1 MSKNWLYLAAVLTLP
16 LIRVLVLNLHYDEW
30 LRSIHYERGADF
42 IVALR
47 NNPRFGEFIGGWV
60 FPSFIGLLLIY
71 WIVEE
76 DKSRIPM
83 QFMLMPLAYVPFSM
97 VGFTLVN
104 AEFQVSYLYTNPLVI
119 LTFGYLYVLFWVAAI
134 KLFEKLKIID

>member
-1 MSKNWLYLAAVLTLP
+1 MAAMLTLP
-16 LIRVLVLNLHYDEW
+16 LIRVLVLNLHYDDW
-30 LRSIHYERGADF
+30 LRSVHYDRGADF

-47 NNPRFGEFIGGWV
+47 GNPQFQAFIGGWV
-60 FPSFIGLLLIY
+60 FPAFVALMLIY
-71 WIVEE
+71 WMIEE

-83 QFMLMPLAYVPFSM
+83 QFMLMPLAYVPFSI

-119 LTFGYLYVLFWVAAI
+119 LTFGYLYVLFWFIAI
-134 KLFEKLKIID
+134 KLFEKLKIIE